1 MSVIAT
7 WSPADAAL
15 HTLVPLG
22 LAVAA
27 GTALV
32 IDLDREGARIGSG
45 PTLADLVREGATR
58 AQLEP
63 SRRGPAFLSNGGIE
77 PADAQELIAGLC
89 ERWPAVVLRCPPR
102 LDRPVGSIAILPLL
116 PDPHTL
122 VAASPA
128 VYQRCGFSPRHAP
141 AGLVLP
147 VPRRGTVEHLLGGRS
162 PRRSDRWIRALQPLW
177 SHGG

>member
-32 IDLDREGARIGSG
+32 IDLDPEGARMGPG

-63 SRRGPAFLSNGGIE
+63 SRRGPAFLPNGGID
-77 PADAQELIAGLC
+77 PADAQEVIAGLC
-89 ERWPAVVLRCPPR
+89 ERWPGVVLRCPPR
-102 LDRPVGSIAILPLL
+102 LDRPLGSIAVLPLL
-116 PDPHTL
+116 PEPHTL

-128 VYQRCGFSPRHAP
+128 VYQRCGFSPRSAP

-147 VPRRGTVEHLLGGRS
+147 MPRRGTVEHLLGGRS
-162 PRRSDRWIRALQPLW
+162 PRGSDRWIRALVPLW
-177 SHGG
+177 GHGG

>member
-32 IDLDREGARIGSG
+32 IDLDSEGARLGSG

-63 SRRGPAFLSNGGIE
+63 TRRGPAFLSNGGIE
-77 PADAQELIAGLC
+77 AADAQQLISGLC
-89 ERWPAVVLRCPPR
+89 ERWPSVVLRCPPR
-102 LDRPVGSIAILPLL
+102 LERPVGAIAVLPLL

-122 VAASPA
+122 VAAAPA
-128 VYQRCGFSPRHAP
+128 IYQRCGFSPRHSP
-141 AGLVLP
+141 AGLILP
-147 VPRRGTVEHLLGGRS
+147 PPRRGTVEHLLGGRS
-162 PRRSDRWIRALQPLW
+162 PRRSDRWIRALEPLW
-177 SHGG
+177 GHGG